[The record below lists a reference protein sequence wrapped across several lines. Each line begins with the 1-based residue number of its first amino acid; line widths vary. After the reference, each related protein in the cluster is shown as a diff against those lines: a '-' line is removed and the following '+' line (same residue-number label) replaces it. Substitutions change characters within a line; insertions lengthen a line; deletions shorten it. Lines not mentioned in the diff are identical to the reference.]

1 MTLEEKKTLYL
12 TDFPLSSKIT
22 EQDILKYLSPFSES
36 ILQIKE
42 DKKDPEKQRPLSFKV
57 IFKDSPSANNCRIEM
72 NLQKYKNK
80 SIRIMWD
87 EHDTS
92 ILYNIK
98 NNLFFKGIPKNISP
112 RTVYEYFLQF
122 GDISSCKM
130 TEDETGSH
138 YGYGYVTFYNPEAAK
153 AALDNTKEKQIEI
166 FENNFIEI
174 SFFQKKNERIIKS
187 NDINNIN
194 NQKLYISNFP
204 ENFSTFDLK
213 DLCKEYGEV
222 QSCNI
227 FINNYN
233 KNFGLVQFSSEK
245 EAIEV
250 KNKLDGKEIQGLKLN
265 VKLYQQNIQKKIN
278 SGSNLYIRNI
288 PLNAKED
295 DLIKV
300 FSKYGKVTS
309 ARIEMYKKD
318 NNLLSKGF
326 GYLSFD
332 NSESAEKAMEE
343 LNGKYLLGFESWTKT
358 LIIEPFL
365 SKKERLLAENKDFDD
380 SLSYLSYYNQETN
393 DNNIS
398 NINKIYPQKAMFN
411 FNNINININ
420 QYNTNS
426 QYINNNIN
434 GKIKIDN
441 NQFNI
446 FQQFPN
452 AIFNYNHFMNF
463 NFQNNTHFK
472 NHYNKD
478 GYYNKFYRRDKAKR
492 KGKEY
497 RHYNEDNETYKT
509 NSDSNESLSKEGID
523 IAFNKMKTEEEKREF
538 LGEIIFKKIEENE
551 IIKKFNINK
560 EQIGKITGMIIGLPS
575 FNEII
580 KISKKNDLLKSR
592 IEEALRLMKIKI
604 DE

>member
-1 MTLEEKKTLYL
+1 MTLEEKTTLYL

-57 IFKDSPSANNCRIEM
+57 IFKDSSSANKCRIEM

-187 NDINNIN
+187 NDVNNIN

-245 EAIEV
+245 EAHEV

-426 QYINNNIN
+426 QYINNIN
-434 GKIKIDN
+434 GKIKIEN

-452 AIFNYNHFMNF
+452 AIFNYNQFMNF

-472 NHYNKD
+472 NH
-478 GYYNKFYRRDKAKR
+478 YNKFYRRDKAKR

-580 KISKKNDLLKSR
+580 KISKKSDLLKSR

>member
-1 MTLEEKKTLYL
+1 MTLEEKTTLYL

-57 IFKDSPSANNCRIEM
+57 IFKDSSSANKCRIEM

-187 NDINNIN
+187 NDVNNIN

-245 EAIEV
+245 EAHEV

-332 NSESAEKAMEE
+332 NSESAEKAKEE

-393 DNNIS
+393 ENNIS

-426 QYINNNIN
+426 QYINNIN
-434 GKIKIDN
+434 GKIKIEN

-452 AIFNYNHFMNF
+452 AIFNYNQFMNF

-472 NHYNKD
+472 NH
-478 GYYNKFYRRDKAKR
+478 YNKFYRRDKAKR

-509 NSDSNESLSKEGID
+509 NSDSNESLSKDGIN

-580 KISKKNDLLKSR
+580 KISKKSDLLKSR